1 MIYLAHYNNHVFRLL
16 LVVLAAFLSFL
27 SGCGDNQPTSSKGSP
42 TSSVSQ
48 EKGPKSAASTA
59 PSNSAA
65 SQSTKV
71 ASGPAV
77 SLKLTKFKVPM
88 PAEPTSP
95 DIFVVGDD
103 LKIYQKHGILMDFVG
118 VVPTPQYVAA
128 VVSGH
133 IDVSPGSHINRT
145 IAGVSAGAKIKA
157 VAGKTE
163 TSQRVPHMIG
173 IVPKDSL
180 IKTPADLVGKKV
192 GIPTIGGCN
201 EYTPYAWLNKFGV
214 DNPKNKIEVLVLP
227 EKNIQQVLRQGEI
240 DLAMTHKLPEEID
253 RQGEFRVVFSDFD
266 VWGADGGAT
275 PFYFA
280 TKFIEEHPD
289 LVRAFVAATA
299 ETLNWANQNPVG
311 AREITAR
318 RTNTDFNYVNERYF
332 TPNGLI
338 RPETAQVWIELLE
351 LFGEIKPGLTIDQI
365 YTNEFN
371 PYYQVN

>member
-1 MIYLAHYNNHVFRLL
+1 MS
-16 LVVLAAFLSFL
+16 LSFATFL
-27 SGCGDNQPTSSKGSP
+27 ISGCGDSQPQSQAPDQASAKAPGP
-42 TSSVSQ
+42 T
-48 EKGPKSAASTA
+48 PSAL
-59 PSNSAA
+59 PAA
-65 SQSTKV
+65 GNATG
-71 ASGPAV
+71 AATP
-77 SLKLTKFKVPM
+77 LTKFKVPM
-88 PAEPTSP
+88 PSEPTSP

-103 LKIYQKHGILMDFVG
+103 LKIYQKYGIEMDFIG

-145 IAGVSAGAKIKA
+145 IAGISAGAKIKA

-173 IVPKDSL
+173 IVTKDSP
-180 IKTPADLVGKKV
+180 IAKPADLIGKKV

-214 DNPKNKIEVLVLP
+214 NDPKNKIEVVVLP
-227 EKNIQQVLRQGEI
+227 EKNLEQVLRQGEI
-240 DLAMTHKLPEEID
+240 DLAMIHKLPAEVLRKD
-253 RQGEFRVVFSDFD
+253 EFKILFSDYD
-266 VWGADGGAT
+266 VWESDGGAT

-280 TKFIEEHPD
+280 TKFIEEKPEV
-289 LVRAFVAATA
+289 VRAFVAATA
-299 ETLNWANQNPVG
+299 ETLNWANANPDG

-332 TPNGLI
+332 APNGII
-338 RPETAQVWIELLE
+338 RPETASVWIELLE
-351 LFGEIKPGLTIDQI
+351 LFGEIKPGLTIDQV

-371 PYYQVN
+371 PYYPQN